1 VGEASEI
8 PIFELPLVLVPG
20 ERLPLHIFEERYKA
34 MVSRCLDSE
43 EPFGILLKAGDGPT
57 EVGCT
62 ARIEDVLERFDDGR
76 LNILCVGEAPFRVT
90 RRFEAALY
98 PAAAVEFLE
107 DDGEPA
113 EAATAD
119 DARAAYAELVE
130 VATGEQPEPGEFAG
144 LGAYDM
150 AARVEL
156 PHEQKQGL
164 LELRSEWARLE
175 LVAEIFRKAAR
186 RIGKVE
192 AIRERASGN
201 GKVPR

>member
-1 VGEASEI
+1 VGEPSEI

-34 MVSRCLDSE
+34 MVSRCLDTG
-43 EPFGILLKAGDGPT
+43 EPFGIVLRGDEGPAN
-57 EVGCT
+57 VGCS
-62 ARIEDVLERFDDGR
+62 ARVEDVLERFEDGR
-76 LNILCVGEAPFRVT
+76 LNIVCVGEAPFLVS
-90 RRFEAALY
+90 RRFEAELY
-98 PAAAVEFLE
+98 PAGEVVWLE
-107 DDGEPA
+107 DDGQPA
-113 EAATAD
+113 DSDAAQA
-119 DARAAYAELVE
+119 ARSAYAELVE
-130 VATGEQPEPGEFAG
+130 VATGEEPAAEDFADF
-144 LGAYDM
+144 GAYDM

-156 PHEQKQGL
+156 PDEQKQEL
-164 LELRSEWARLE
+164 LELRSESARLE